1 MAATMAMCHQT
12 LTWLRMA
19 TTLMPTMLRA
29 RQMSMSTPIV
39 TSRAGQDRLFPL
51 PRMTVVLL

>member
-19 TTLMPTMLRA
+19 TTLMPTTLRTRLDEHQDA
-29 RQMSMSTPIV
+29 HRDG
-39 TSRAGQDRLFPL
+39 RAGQDGTVPL
-51 PRMTVVLL
+51 ARMTVVLL